1 MNLDT
6 AATDRCTLA
15 IIDVRPPIDGCKP
28 VEKHCRP
35 AMKHRRPL
43 EAFDTLAIDLMRPG
57 NGLLALR
64 ETMRG
69 HQPSLPRPKMQ
80 SGALRRRPCCPAC
93 PLAGAG
99 ACYMLRRYWPPTS

>member
-6 AATDRCTLA
+6 GAIDRCTAA
-15 IIDVRPPIDGCKP
+15 IIDVHASIDVRRP
-28 VEKHCRP
+28 VEKHCRL

-43 EAFDTLAIDLMRPG
+43 EAFDTLAIDLMRPA

-69 HQPSLPRPKMQ
+69 HQPSLARPKMQ

>member
-15 IIDVRPPIDGCKP
+15 IIDVQPLIDDCKP

-69 HQPSLPRPKMQ
+69 QRPSLARPKMQ